1 MYTQSGVSLIEI
13 LISLF
18 IISIMLFGLDA
29 MQLIALREVKAAY
42 YVTVA
47 TEQITSMRERLI
59 VARNKNITRQIV
71 IWNKQNNE
79 ILPHGRGAVTGEY
92 PYYEISIYWGN
103 YLKQA
108 CSKNTVGQSG
118 CLHSSLKI

>member
-29 MQLIALREVKAAY
+29 MQLTALREVKAAY

-59 VARNKNITRQIV
+59 VARNKNITPQIV

-92 PYYEISIYWGN
+92 RLLRN
-103 YLKQA
+103 QYLLGKLF
-108 CSKNTVGQSG
+108 KTG
-118 CLHSSLKI
+118 L